1 MLLQPCSLLAQLP
14 EAVTQRSRFL
24 LVPKYLRNFFS
35 PFYNT
40 DTKAE
45 SGCWGS
51 KARAQASASH
61 SLLLPGSPRSV
72 CIHLWLLSS
81 AKALGEGSSPKP
93 GWELSIKQEA
103 AEERQEEAGLSP
115 ACHWDFSQYSKTP
128 RLSANKEQINFSCLY
143 LYSFEYLQISAD
155 ASKDGYFLQNIKQ
168 GLLSS
173 RNLRQRVS
181 DTNMRGQQAG

>member
-1 MLLQPCSLLAQLP
+1 M
-14 EAVTQRSRFL
+14 TQRGRFL
-24 LVPKYLRNFFS
+24 PVPRYIRIFFS

-40 DTKAE
+40 STDIKAE
-45 SGCWGS
+45 SGSWGS
-51 KARAQASASH
+51 KAHAQAAASH
-61 SLLLPGSPRSV
+61 SLLLPGSPWSV

-93 GWELSIKQEA
+93 GWELSVKQEA

-115 ACHWDFSQYSKTP
+115 AGHWDSAQYFETP

-143 LYSFEYLQISAD
+143 LYSLEYLQTPAD
-155 ASKDGYFLQNIKQ
+155 ASKYGYFLQNIKQ

-173 RNLRQRVS
+173 RNLRQS
-181 DTNMRGQQAG
+181 Q